1 MMSCYEQNIS
11 ILAASAPDIVPRLAA
26 DTSDAEIQVVESR
39 KGPVPEVLCDGRKLS
54 VHSRFDPVKEAERFI
69 AEVDATRF
77 DLFIVCGFG
86 FGYHIEALAESI
98 DPGSI
103 VLVIEKSAAMLKGAF
118 RARDLRSILGNPG
131 FILLLDPSEDDIAAA
146 LSGKSTRRVT
156 FLSHRGSLQLFP
168 DYYHNMRRVAKS
180 YLSTKEVNIATLA
193 KFEKTWSANIARN
206 IRRIAS
212 FPGVEIFFDA
222 FKGYPAIIAAAGP
235 SLTGSMEF
243 IGKNRDRAVIIAV
256 DTSFGLLRR
265 HGIEP
270 HFCLTVD
277 PQVVNA
283 RYFEGADPGRT
294 VLVTDP
300 TSHPSALRLFGGRA
314 VMCGMAFQMMQWIEE
329 ITGRK
334 GAVAHGGSVSTNA
347 CDFARRLGASQIVFV
362 GQDLA
367 FTGGLAHARG
377 SYLDE
382 QITYRTERFF
392 TRCMANRR
400 QLTALPPIFVPGI
413 RSKRVQTNQKMM
425 IFLSW
430 FEKRGDPL
438 LVNATV
444 DGARMPGIRHALMD
458 DIDCNGPGG
467 DIDTLIDTLYDRA
480 RVPADRAGA
489 MKAELADICTG
500 SLGAVDELL
509 PRLERAVALSED
521 LCGIVGSGGRDQG
534 KVDYILKRL
543 AETDRFLETR
553 EMMRDMIGLTIQRV
567 IHTITEGYALDDE
580 DESLPE
586 DQRIAKR
593 SLFLYRGLYDG
604 AVFVRRV
611 LKKMNYVLTE
621 TRFT

>member
-1 MMSCYEQNIS
+1 MVDYYEKNIS
-11 ILAASAPDIVPRLAA
+11 VLQSSAPDIVKRLAA
-26 DTSDAEIQVVESR
+26 DTPDMDIDCIDSK
-39 KGPVPEVLCDGRKLS
+39 KGPVPEVIRDGRKLY

-69 AEVDATRF
+69 SEVDAAQF

-86 FGYHIEALAESI
+86 FGYHIEALAEHVAPDAI
-98 DPGSI
+98 I
-103 VLVIEKSAAMLKGAF
+103 LVIEKSASMLKGAF
-118 RARDLRSILGNPG
+118 SARDLRGLAGNPG
-131 FILLLDPSEDDIAAA
+131 FFLLLDPSEDDIALT

-156 FLSHRGSLQLFP
+156 FLSHRGSFQLFP
-168 DYYHNMRRVAKS
+168 EYYSNIRRVAKS

-212 FPGVEIFFDA
+212 LPGVEIFFDA
-222 FKGYPAIIAAAGP
+222 FRGYTAIVAAAGP
-235 SLTGSMEF
+235 SLLESVAF
-243 IGKNRDRAVIIAV
+243 IRENRSRAVIIAV

-283 RYFEGADPGRT
+283 RYFEGVDPGRT

-300 TSHPSALRLFGGRA
+300 TSHPSAARLFGGRA
-314 VMCGMAFQMMQWIEE
+314 VMCGMTFQMMQWVEE
-329 ITGRK
+329 VTGKK
-334 GAVAHGGSVSTNA
+334 GEVAHGGSVSTNA
-347 CDFARRLGASQIVFV
+347 FDFAKRLGVSRVVFV

-382 QITYRTERFF
+382 QIAYRRDRFF
-392 TRCMANRR
+392 TQCMANRR
-400 QLTALPPIFVPGI
+400 QLTALPPVFVPGI

-430 FEKRGDPL
+430 FEKRKDPI
-438 LVNATV
+438 LVNATA
-444 DGARMPGIRHALMD
+444 DGARMPGVRHVPMEEI
-458 DIDCNGPGG
+458 DINGPGG
-467 DIDTLIDTLYDRA
+467 DIDTIIDALYDAA
-480 RVPADRAGA
+480 RIPVGRTGA
-489 MKAELADICTG
+489 MTAELSDICTG
-500 SLGAVDELL
+500 SMGAIEELL

-521 LCGIVGSGGRDQG
+521 LCRIVGGGGRDQG

-543 AETDRFLETR
+543 SETDRFLESR

-567 IHTITEGYALDDE
+567 IHTITEGYAVDDDE
-580 DESLPE
+580 EGLPE

-593 SLFLYRGLYDG
+593 SLFLYRGLHEG
-604 AVFVRRV
+604 AVFVERV
-611 LKKMNYVLTE
+611 LKKMNSVLGTPQG
-621 TRFT
+621 

>member
-1 MMSCYEQNIS
+1 MQNFYDTNTGA
-11 ILAASAPDIVPRLAA
+11 LKTAAPDILKKLAA
-26 DTSDAEIQVVESR
+26 ERPDETVAVVESR
-39 KGPVPEVLCDGRKLS
+39 TGPVPEIFRDGKKLY
-54 VHSRFDPVKEAERFI
+54 VHSRFDPAKEAERFI
-69 AEVDATRF
+69 AEVDAPQF

-86 FGYHIEALAESI
+86 FGYHVEALAENI
-98 DPGSI
+98 APGSL

-118 RARDLRSILGNPG
+118 TARDLSGLIGDPG
-131 FILLLDPSEDDIAAA
+131 IIILLDPSEDDIAVA
-146 LSGKSTRRVT
+146 LRGKSTRRVT
-156 FLSHRGSLQLFP
+156 FLSHRGSFQVFP
-168 DYYHNMRRVAKS
+168 EYYSNMRRVAKS

-206 IRRIAS
+206 IRRIVS
-212 FPGVEIFFDA
+212 LPGADVFFGG
-222 FKGYPAIIAAAGP
+222 FKGYPAIVAAAGP
-235 SLTGSMEF
+235 SLAGSIDF
-243 IGKNRDRAVIIAV
+243 IRENRHRAVVIAV
-256 DTSFGLLRR
+256 DTSFGLLRN

-329 ITGRK
+329 VTGKK
-334 GAVAHGGSVSTNA
+334 GEVAHGGSVSTNA
-347 CDFARRLGASQIVFV
+347 YDFARRLGVSQVVFV

-382 QITYRTERFF
+382 LISYKTDRFF
-392 TRCMANRR
+392 TRYTANRR

-430 FEKRGDPL
+430 FEKRNDPL

-444 DGARMPGIRHALMD
+444 DGARMPGVRHVPME
-458 DIDCNGPGG
+458 DIGFEGHRG
-467 DIDTLIDTLYDRA
+467 DIDTVIDTLY
-480 RVPADRAGA
+480 AGA
-489 MKAELADICTG
+489 RITGERAAAMTAELSDICAG
-500 SLGAVDELL
+500 SLGAIGELL
-509 PRLERAVALSED
+509 PRIERAVALSED
-521 LCGIVGSGGRDQG
+521 LCRIIESGGKDQG
-534 KVDYILKRL
+534 KIDYILKRL
-543 AETDRFLETR
+543 SETDRFLESR
-553 EMMRDMIGLTIQRV
+553 ELMRDMIGFTIQRV
-567 IHTITEGYALDDE
+567 IHTITEGYAVDDE
-580 DESLPE
+580 EENCPE

-604 AVFVRRV
+604 AQFVERV
-611 LKKMNYVLTE
+611 LKKMNSVLLT
-621 TRFT
+621 